1 MTARQSS
8 DKRYSFSYPK
18 DEIIPTIANLEL
30 QYVHLQQ
37 VFIMLR
43 QDYENSKHYLPGAR
57 YKLLKAMVKVTLLK
71 KNMKRAG
78 YFVQPYN
85 VIDLNKELRRM
96 SKLER
101 AQKSQQ
107 ISNLRDKYL
116 YAYIQLYKLQRDF
129 KGLNRVCCSRRYQR
143 LKMMI
148 KRIIHDDVLMSE

>member
-57 YKLLKAMVKVTLLK
+57 ITE
-71 KNMKRAG
+71 N
-78 YFVQPYN
+78 VQTRTCSEEST
-85 VIDLNKELRRM
+85 NK
-96 SKLER
+96 
-101 AQKSQQ
+101 
-107 ISNLRDKYL
+107 
-116 YAYIQLYKLQRDF
+116 QLT
-129 KGLNRVCCSRRYQR
+129 
-143 LKMMI
+143 
-148 KRIIHDDVLMSE
+148 